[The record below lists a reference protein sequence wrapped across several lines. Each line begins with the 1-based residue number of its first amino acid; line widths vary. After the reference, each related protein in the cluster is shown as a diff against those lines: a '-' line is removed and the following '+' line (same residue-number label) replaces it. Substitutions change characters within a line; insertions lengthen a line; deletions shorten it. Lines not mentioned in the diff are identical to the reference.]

1 MPPKLSPV
9 ICGSSLPLKHWS
21 IFLSRCPARKEVDQ
35 SRSFLLCLSLLC
47 RCFLGGR
54 LLGWCAPLCWRLC
67 RRFLRRSGLLR
78 RSLCLCCRLSWS
90 FSCCLGWLLSCFLS
104 CFLCR
109 SFLSRRSSSHVFSP
123 SCSRSNRFER

>member
-47 RCFLGGR
+47 RCLLSGR
-54 LLGWCAPLCWRLC
+54 LLGWCAPLCRCLC
-67 RRFLRRSGLLR
+67 CRFLRRSGLLR
-78 RSLCLCCRLSWS
+78 RSLCLCCGLCWS
-90 FSCCLGWLLSCFLS
+90 FGCCLGWLLSWFLS
-104 CFLCR
+104 R
-109 SFLSRRSSSHVFSP
+109 SLLSRRSSSHESSP
-123 SCSRSNRFER
+123 S